1 MLNFIQGLFNKRPPE
16 QSDAGE
22 VSRLKQMRE
31 RSTNASESGAE
42 RVPAQSEKTSRSV
55 SGTLSK
61 GPTAVDVTN
70 KVVVG
75 RGSVD
80 QSQEVQQKWID
91 ECGFTRPNTGI
102 KS

>member
-1 MLNFIQGLFNKRPPE
+1 MLNFIQGLFKRPPE

-31 RSTNASESGAE
+31 RSINSNECAT
-42 RVPAQSEKTSRSV
+42 EKMPTQNEKLSRSV